1 MTILD
6 WFDILLDGI
15 RRGIGFFEEIDI
27 GGISLADYIVIIF
40 ITSLVITLFL
50 NVVNTGAVVGS
61 RAIKNHRSRKDD
73 HD

>member
-1 MTILD
+1 MSIMD

-15 RRGIGFFEEIDI
+15 RHGIEFFENIDI
-27 GGISLADYIVIIF
+27 GGISLADYIVVIF

-61 RAIKNHRSRKDD
+61 RAIKAHRRRKDGSE
-73 HD
+73 

>member
-1 MTILD
+1 MTIMD

-15 RRGIGFFEEIDI
+15 RRGIGFFEAIDI

-50 NVVNTGAVVGS
+50 NVVNTGAIVGS
-61 RAIKNHRSRKDD
+61 RAIKNHRNRKDGQD
-73 HD
+73 